1 MGKHLWSAIFETL
14 SNPVKGIAAQG
25 NAKDM
30 WQLAKKRP
38 RGAEKGKKSV
48 KTRCFKQSQPNPHHG
63 SVPLNILKKS
73 WKDYEGPQKNG
84 WLDHIRY
91 VQELGSEWV
100 ASQNTTLCMRGLWT
114 KRQMYPYLK
123 ITRTVLFQP
132 LHIVRND
139 FILAHI
145 YLSLSP
151 HHV

>member
-30 WQLAKKRP
+30 WQLAKKDQGGP
-38 RGAEKGKKSV
+38 KKEKKSV
-48 KTRCFKQSQPNPHHG
+48 KTRWFKQSQPNPHHG

-73 WKDYEGPQKNG
+73 WKDYEGPHKKG

-100 ASQNTTLCMRGLWT
+100 TSQNTTLCMRGLWT
-114 KRQMYPYLK
+114 KRQM
-123 ITRTVLFQP
+123 
-132 LHIVRND
+132 
-139 FILAHI
+139 
-145 YLSLSP
+145 
-151 HHV
+151 